1 MTRIRVA
8 ILALMAAVIALGLVM
23 ACGGEEAAEPGT
35 AAESETV
42 ERVVEVTRLVEAEAD
57 AGPAEYTFFSVY
69 HTFPHPFWLMMQRA
83 AAVAGDQ
90 TNTDVDFWI
99 GTEYSVEDQ
108 INRVEILTAKN
119 PDGMAVSI
127 PDAKAADPVY
137 RAAIDAGIPLV
148 AVNARDP
155 RDKGERIPYLFYV
168 GSNEIIAGNRTGE
181 EILERFG
188 EPTRVAFA
196 SAQIA
201 NIAITERALGVQQ
214 VLEPLGITV
223 DLVDVSDDPTLG
235 TETVKG
241 WMSANPETDYWVCGS
256 ALCQAVV
263 TEALKELG
271 LLNNGVTVTGFD
283 LGEIVTP
290 LIKDG
295 SVKFTI
301 DQQPYLQGYLPIVWL
316 YLYNKA
322 GFLPAGD
329 VLTGPAVVDSSNI
342 DLVAEL
348 ADQYR

>member
-1 MTRIRVA
+1 MKLNRIGLT
-8 ILALMAAVIALGLVM
+8 IALMLAAMMVLGMVA
-23 ACGGEEAAEPGT
+23 ACGGGEEPEAMTEQEEAMEAP
-35 AAESETV
+35 AA
-42 ERVVEVTRLVEAEAD
+42 AAD
-57 AGPAEYTFFSVY
+57 TPKEYTFYSVY

-83 AAVAGDQ
+83 ADLAGEQ
-90 TNTDVDFWI
+90 VNSEVEFWI

-127 PDAKAADPVY
+127 PDANAADPVY

-155 RDKGERIPYLFYV
+155 RPKADRIPYLFYV
-168 GSNEIIAGNRTGE
+168 GSNEIIAGNRTAE

-188 EPTRVAFA
+188 QPTRVAFA

-214 VLEPLGITV
+214 VLEPLGVTV

-241 WMSANPETDYWVCGS
+241 WMAANPETDYWVCGS

-271 LLNNGVTVTGFD
+271 VLNNGVTVTGFD
-283 LGEIVTP
+283 LGEVVTP

-295 SVKFTI
+295 SVQFTI
-301 DQQPYLQGYLPIVWL
+301 DQQPYLQGYLPIIWL

-322 GFLPAGD
+322 GFLPAED
-329 VLTGPAVVDSSNI
+329 VLTGPAVVDKSNI
-342 DLVAEL
+342 ALVEEL